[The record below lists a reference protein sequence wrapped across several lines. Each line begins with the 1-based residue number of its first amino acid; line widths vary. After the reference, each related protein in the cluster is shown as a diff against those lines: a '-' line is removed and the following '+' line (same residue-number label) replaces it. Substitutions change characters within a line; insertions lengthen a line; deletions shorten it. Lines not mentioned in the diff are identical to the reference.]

1 MRHILS
7 VRSRPI
13 VEKFAPGNVLLAFD
27 FDGTLAPITSEPDRA
42 VMRGITR
49 KLFHSLALK
58 YPCIVVSG
66 RCRADI
72 RRRLRGIGLLEVV
85 GNHGIEPWDSSPALA
100 QTVKTWIPLLKQR
113 LKLLPGVMIENK
125 QFSISVHYR
134 KARRKKIA
142 IKAIKQAAKT
152 LPGAH
157 LIGGKQVINFVPQ
170 GSPDKGRAVETA
182 RRKHH
187 CDRVIY
193 VGDDETD
200 ETAFA
205 LAQRGHVLGIRVGAK
220 RSSLADFYI
229 RDQREMDRL
238 MSSLIALRA
247 RGA

>member
-1 MRHILS
+1 MRYILS
-7 VRSRPI
+7 VRSRP
-13 VEKFAPGNVLLAFD
+13 VLEKFASGNVLLAFD

-42 VMRGITR
+42 VMRASTR
-49 KLFHSLALK
+49 KLLHTLALK
-58 YPCIVVSG
+58 YPCIVASG

-100 QTVKTWIPLLKQR
+100 QTVKEWIPILKQR

-142 IKAIKQAAKT
+142 IKAIKQVART
-152 LPGAH
+152 LPGAR
-157 LIGGKQVINFVPQ
+157 LIGGKQVINCVLRDA
-170 GSPDKGRAVETA
+170 PDKGHAVETA
-182 RRKHH
+182 RQKRH
-187 CDRVIY
+187 CDHVIY

-200 ETAFA
+200 ETVFA
-205 LAQRGHVLGIRVGAK
+205 RAQRGHVLGIRVGAK
-220 RSSLADFYI
+220 RSSRARFYI
-229 RDQREMDRL
+229 RNQREIDRL
-238 MSSLIALRA
+238 VSTLIGLRA